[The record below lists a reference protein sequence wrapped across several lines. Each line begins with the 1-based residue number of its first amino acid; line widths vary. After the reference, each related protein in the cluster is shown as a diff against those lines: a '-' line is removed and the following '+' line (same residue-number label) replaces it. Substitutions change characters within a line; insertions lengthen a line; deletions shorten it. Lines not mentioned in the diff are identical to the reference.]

1 MDFRLTEEQRELAQL
16 ARRVAEGT
24 ADGPTDATAPEI
36 DWTPLANTGLMG
48 LLIGEADGGS
58 GATLVE
64 AAILAEEL
72 GRAGAPAAVV
82 GSALIAA
89 AALDLVPSP
98 ELRHELRQ
106 ALAAGR
112 PMSVMVGDDLAWPPV
127 NQPVAWGWHVGCL
140 ALAPVEDGLGLVE
153 IAGAEVRPTQ
163 DLGLFVA
170 RSTTNTAATAIE
182 ATESGQRFL
191 AATNVILS
199 SLLVGVMGRALD
211 LAVEHAKNREQFGVK
226 IGTFQAI
233 KHLCADMFVDVESS
247 RSAAYGAAAI
257 VANASELGR
266 AIHSAAVAKAWCGDA
281 AVRVC
286 EGSVQVHGGMGFT
299 WECDVHRYLRTALV
313 ARASFMSSDR
323 AVDVVAGRAA

>member
-1 MDFRLTEEQRELAQL
+1 MDFRLTDEQRELAQL

-24 ADGPTDATAPEI
+24 AGRPAAAAPEI
-36 DWTPLANTGLMG
+36 DWKPLVDTGLMG
-48 LLIGEADGGS
+48 LLVSEADGGS

-89 AALDLVPSP
+89 AAIDLVPSP
-98 ELRHELRQ
+98 ELRHALRQ
-106 ALAAGR
+106 ALCAGR

-127 NQPVAWGWHVGCL
+127 NRTVAWGWHAGCL
-140 ALAPVEDGLGLVE
+140 ALGPVDGGLELVE

-170 RSTTNTAATAIE
+170 RAGTSARATAIE
-182 ATESGQRFL
+182 TTEPGQRFL

-199 SLLVGVMGRALD
+199 SLLVGTMGRALE

-247 RSAAYGAAAI
+247 RSAAYGAASI
-257 VANASELGR
+257 VAATPDIAR
-266 AIHSAAVAKAWCGDA
+266 AAHTAAVAKAWCGDA

>member
-1 MDFRLTEEQRELAQL
+1 
-16 ARRVAEGT
+16 
-24 ADGPTDATAPEI
+24 
-36 DWTPLANTGLMG
+36 
-48 LLIGEADGGS
+48 
-58 GATLVE
+58 
-64 AAILAEEL
+64 
-72 GRAGAPAAVV
+72 
-82 GSALIAA
+82 
-89 AALDLVPSP
+89 
-98 ELRHELRQ
+98 
-106 ALAAGR
+106 
-112 PMSVMVGDDLAWPPV
+112 MSVMVGDDLAWPPV
-127 NQPVAWGWHVGCL
+127 NRPVAWGWHAGCL
-140 ALAPVEDGLGLVE
+140 ALAPVDGGLELVE
-153 IAGAEVRPTQ
+153 LAGAEVRPTQ

-170 RSTTNTAATAIE
+170 RAGTSATATAIE
-182 ATESGQRFL
+182 TTESGQRFL

-199 SLLVGVMGRALD
+199 SLLVGTMGRALE

-247 RSAAYGAAAI
+247 RSAAYGAASI
-257 VANASELGR
+257 VAATPDIAR
-266 AIHSAAVAKAWCGDA
+266 AAHTAAVAKAWCGDA